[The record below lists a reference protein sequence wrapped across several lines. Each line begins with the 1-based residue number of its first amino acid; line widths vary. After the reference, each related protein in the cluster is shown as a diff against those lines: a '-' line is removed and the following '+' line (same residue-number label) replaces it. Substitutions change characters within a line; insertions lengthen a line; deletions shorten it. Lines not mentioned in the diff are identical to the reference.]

1 MFSSSKNWK
10 DSHKDFKKLKRNL
23 RDFWIIFSKRKSLM
37 KDFLLHKDQMK
48 ILKRYLPNNLK
59 TNPTVAKEPYLRGNQ
74 LECLLKCPN
83 KCSNFRITSTAET
96 PIIMD
101 NIFDFFNTV
110 DYFASLL
117 NKSREIKIK
126 QNSVH
131 QIKTLST
138 KMINR

>member
-1 MFSSSKNWK
+1 
-10 DSHKDFKKLKRNL
+10 
-23 RDFWIIFSKRKSLM
+23 M
-37 KDFLLHKDQMK
+37 KHFLLHKGQMK
-48 ILKRYLPNNLK
+48 ILKRYLPNDLK

-74 LECLLKCPN
+74 LECLLKCSN
-83 KCSNFRITSTAET
+83 NCSNFRITSTAET
-96 PIIMD
+96 PIVMD
-101 NIFDFFNTV
+101 SIFDFFNTV

-117 NKSREIKIK
+117 NKSREIKVK